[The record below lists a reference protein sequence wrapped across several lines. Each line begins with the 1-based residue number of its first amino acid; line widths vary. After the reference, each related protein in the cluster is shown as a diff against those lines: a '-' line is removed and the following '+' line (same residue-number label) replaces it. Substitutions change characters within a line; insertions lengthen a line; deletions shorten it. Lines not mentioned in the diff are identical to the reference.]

1 MDRYLLGIDV
11 GTSSMKIGVIRED
24 GSLAGMC
31 AKEYEPLN
39 LPAGWQEISAA
50 SIKRAVILGL
60 RELIKEQGIDPS
72 LIAGIGTSCLCPGLV
87 ALDAEGNVL
96 HDPIIYS
103 DRRSD
108 EEAEYMKQ
116 NAGEEHL
123 FYITANRCMSGAM
136 SGTSML
142 WIKNHCPDI
151 YEKTKYFGHI
161 NTMIGAWLTG
171 RIAIDY
177 SNASYTSVF
186 DTRNTLTWNR
196 DLCEKTGIDYDKL
209 PPLMHSDEVLG
220 GLSNEEFIR
229 LGIPAGTPVVIGGG
243 DTACASLA
251 AGIVKN
257 GDVCESV
264 GTTNVLTI
272 CVDKPN
278 FSPSNINRCHV
289 VRGTWIYQGAMSHAG
304 GSLRW
309 FRDEFCQDLVRG
321 GEELGVNEYDLMT
334 QAASQSAP
342 GANGVIFLPYMMGE
356 RSPIWDSDARGV
368 FFGMSLNTKRRD
380 LIRAILEAAGY
391 GTRQLKE
398 IAEDL
403 TGLQIKR
410 FSSLGGGA
418 KSEVWSQ
425 IKADVIG
432 VDIDVLDM
440 NDMAPV
446 GAALLAGVG
455 AGIYKD
461 AIDASAHVEKMM
473 YRKVISDRTYAD
485 VYEKRYQAYTRL
497 YPKVK
502 DLYKY
507 CL

>member
-1 MDRYLLGIDV
+1 MEKYLLGIDV
-11 GTSSMKIGVIRED
+11 GTSSMKVAAIREN
-24 GSLAGMC
+24 GELAGMC
-31 AKEYEPLN
+31 TQEYEPLN
-39 LPAGWQEISAA
+39 LNPGWQEISAD
-50 SIKRAVILGL
+50 SIKKAALRGV
-60 RELIKEQGIDPS
+60 RELIGEQGVDPS

-96 HDPIIYS
+96 HNPIIYS
-103 DRRSD
+103 DRRSV
-108 EEAEYMKQ
+108 EEAEWMKAA
-116 NAGEEHL
+116 AGEEHL

-142 WIKNHCPDI
+142 WIKNHRPDV
-151 YEKTKYFGHI
+151 YEKTRYFGHI

-171 RIAIDY
+171 KIAIDY

-196 DLCEKTGIDYDKL
+196 ELCEMTGIDYDKL
-209 PPLMHSDEVLG
+209 PPLMYSDEVLG
-220 GLSNEEFIR
+220 GLSNKKMID
-229 LGIPAGTPVVIGGG
+229 LGIPEGTPVVIGGG

-251 AGIVKN
+251 AGIVKH

-272 CVDKPN
+272 CVDQPN

-309 FRDEFCQDLVRG
+309 YRDGFCQDMKQVAG
-321 GEELGVNEYDLMT
+321 QTGENAFDLMT
-334 QAASQSAP
+334 KAASLTPA

-368 FFGMSLNTKRRD
+368 FFGMSLNTTRND
-380 LIRAILEAAGY
+380 LIQAILEAAGY

-403 TGLQIKR
+403 TGLKIER
-410 FSSLGGGA
+410 FSSIGGGA
-418 KSEVWSQ
+418 KSDVWSQ
-425 IKADVIG
+425 IKADIIG

-455 AGIYKD
+455 AGIFKD
-461 AIDASAHVEKMM
+461 AVEASSHIEKKL
-473 YRKVISDRTYAD
+473 YRRFVHREDDREVYAR
-485 VYEKRYQAYTRL
+485 RYQAYTQL
-497 YPKVK
+497 YPHIKQ
-502 DLYKY
+502 LYQLCK
-507 CL
+507 